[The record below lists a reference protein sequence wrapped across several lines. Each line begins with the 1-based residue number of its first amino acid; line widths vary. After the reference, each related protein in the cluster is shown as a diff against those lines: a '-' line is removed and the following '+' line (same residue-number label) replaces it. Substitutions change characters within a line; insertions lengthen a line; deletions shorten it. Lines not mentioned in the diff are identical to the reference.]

1 MQYELEART
10 RQGMEEKIH
19 SLEAMIDDMNSDFD
33 QCAHGKSPCFFCAN
47 DKYCN
52 DPDKYGCHFIWE
64 KHN

>member
-1 MQYELEART
+1 MQHELESRT
-10 RQGMEEKIH
+10 LQNLEEKIRN
-19 SLEAMIDDMNSDFD
+19 LETMLDDMNSDFG

-47 DKYCN
+47 DKYCD